1 MTRRILLITILAAL
15 VVATVIYLQ
24 NRLTLADM
32 NAAIAKHIPPG
43 TEVQRVLRFLDSLS
57 TEHSGMV
64 RTKHDVDFKGESD
77 MVFAAIK
84 DFRRGNPLADG
95 IFMKFR
101 FDSEGRL
108 TDHRVR
114 YVYTGL

>member
-1 MTRRILLITILAAL
+1 
-15 VVATVIYLQ
+15 
-24 NRLTLADM
+24 M
-32 NAAIAKHIPPG
+32 NALIAKEIPPG
-43 TEVQRVLRFLDSLS
+43 TAIQRVLRFLDSLS
-57 TEHSGMV
+57 TEHSGLV
-64 RTKHDVDFKGESD
+64 TTKDDVDFKGEAEL
-77 MVFAAIK
+77 VFAAIR
-84 DFRRGNPLADG
+84 DLRRGNLLADG